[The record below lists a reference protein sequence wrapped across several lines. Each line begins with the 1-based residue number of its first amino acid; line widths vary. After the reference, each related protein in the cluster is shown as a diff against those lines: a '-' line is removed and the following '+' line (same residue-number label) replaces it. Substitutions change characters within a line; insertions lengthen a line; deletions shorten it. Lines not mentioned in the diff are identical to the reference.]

1 MDPIL
6 GPMAE
11 QFPITT
17 ISPTVLEL
25 EDGWER
31 ALLKV
36 LAGRSLQSMLSVV
49 QQLASQ
55 SLHQS
60 LWVQEEDMEGDGEED
75 TVVVMEAVE
84 EATISQPTELVGEFV
99 HTERCLVL

>member
-1 MDPIL
+1 M
-6 GPMAE
+6 
-11 QFPITT
+11 
-17 ISPTVLEL
+17 LEL

-60 LWVQEEDMEGDGEED
+60 LWVQEEDGVEQDGVGDMVED
-75 TVVVMEAVE
+75 TEAVE